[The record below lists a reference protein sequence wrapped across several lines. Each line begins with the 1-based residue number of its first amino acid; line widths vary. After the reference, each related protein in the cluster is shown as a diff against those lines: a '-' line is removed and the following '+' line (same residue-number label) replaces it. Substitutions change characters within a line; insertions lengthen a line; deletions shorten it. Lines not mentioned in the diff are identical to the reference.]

1 MALAE
6 DPVSEDE
13 ESKDGVAEENKSE
26 DNNKRLNIRENPEK
40 VDEVEMQEEV
50 AHSLVVSSAK
60 PLLL

>member
-6 DPVSEDE
+6 DHVSEDEE

-26 DNNKRLNIRENPEK
+26 DNNKRQKVRVNPEK

-50 AHSLVVSSAK
+50 AHSLVVSSATFV
-60 PLLL
+60 P